1 MNEHES
7 NLRNDLCEVA
17 RRLYNAGFMP
27 GSDGNLSTILSDDEI
42 LITPSRLCKG
52 FLKPSQIVKIDRQGN
67 RLAGDYPPT
76 VEVAMHLAAYEERP
90 DVCSVAHCHPP
101 VLVAFTVAG
110 VDLPS
115 RILPEIE
122 LMFGGALPL
131 APYATPGSPGLADS
145 IRKNIRNRENSAV
158 LLDHHGIL
166 AVGQDIYQAAI
177 KIEHAEA
184 AAKIIY
190 YARQLGHE
198 KPLNEE
204 SLAKLRETRKRIIEL
219 ESSVYSGYCH
229 APECQ
234 KPPPSATQEH
244 VPTTPAR
251 GDPTA
256 PARRLSQAELED
268 VVRAVMKKVL
278 RES

>member
-1 MNEHES
+1 MNEYES
-7 NLRNDLCEVA
+7 NLRGDLCEVA
-17 RRLYNAGFMP
+17 RRLYNAGFMS
-27 GSDGNLSTILSDDEI
+27 GSSGNLSTILSHNEI
-42 LITPSRLCKG
+42 LVTPSRLCKG
-52 FLKPSQIVKIDRQGN
+52 FLKPSQIVKIDRQGKQ
-67 RLAGDYPPT
+67 LAGDYPPT

-101 VLVAFTVAG
+101 MLVAFTVAG
-110 VDLPS
+110 LDLPTS
-115 RILPEIE
+115 ILPEIE

-131 APYATPGSPGLADS
+131 APYATPGSLELADS
-145 IRKNIRNRENSAV
+145 IRKSIRNRENSAV

-177 KIEHAEA
+177 EIEHAEA
-184 AAKIIY
+184 AAKIIF

-198 KPLNEE
+198 KPLSEE
-204 SLAKLRETRKRIIEL
+204 DLAKLRETRKRSIEL
-219 ESSVYSGYCH
+219 RSSAYSGYCH

-234 KPPPSATQEH
+234 MPPPNAAQESAAPT
-244 VPTTPAR
+244 VPAHSM
-251 GDPTA
+251 
-256 PARRLSQAELED
+256 SQAELED